1 MLVESERGG
10 APSVPSYSVTIHAKV
25 TILFEFDVLGSR
37 HTPVVG
43 TTTLL

>member
-1 MLVESERGG
+1 MLVESERTFR
-10 APSVPSYSVTIHAKV
+10 AFSYSVTIHAKV